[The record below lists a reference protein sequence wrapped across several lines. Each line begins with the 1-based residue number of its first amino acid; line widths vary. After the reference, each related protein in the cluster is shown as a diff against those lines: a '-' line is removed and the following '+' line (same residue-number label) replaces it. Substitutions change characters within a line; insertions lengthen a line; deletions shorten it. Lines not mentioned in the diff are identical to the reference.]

1 MTDYTA
7 WMRQVDKHMI
17 AAFGLSSGDLPDAL
31 WRDKFDD
38 GLDPLDAIDAT
49 VEDEWADVP
58 GMAEVWY
65 G

>member
-17 AAFGLSSGDLPDAL
+17 TAFGLSSGDLPDAL

-65 G
+65 R